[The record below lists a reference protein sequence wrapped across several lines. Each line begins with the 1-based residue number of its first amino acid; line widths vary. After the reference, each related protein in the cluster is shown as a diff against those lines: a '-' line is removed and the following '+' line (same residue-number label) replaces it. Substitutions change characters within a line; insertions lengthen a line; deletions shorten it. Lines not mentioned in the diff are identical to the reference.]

1 MTISHIIPCYVDKMY
16 PQVGISKVLIIEKL
30 GHKALL
36 GCELAANALDDYV
49 TPEPFEA
56 RRTREKDVGDTA
68 RRELFQDLVAPELL
82 QTITASRSTATT
94 VSAWASGVIE
104 PFDYAVCG
112 HWHATQSLSINNRIL
127 WVNGSTESE
136 NTWLQEEIKAKC
148 PPAQWMLALHPEHG
162 VTAEHRVWL

>member
-1 MTISHIIPCYVDKMY
+1 MAWP
-16 PQVGISKVLIIEKL
+16 
-30 GHKALL
+30 A
-36 GCELAANALDDYV
+36 
-49 TPEPFEA
+49 
-56 RRTREKDVGDTA
+56 
-68 RRELFQDLVAPELL
+68 
-82 QTITASRSTATT
+82 ASRKGPWWAWRGVRVRP

-127 WVNGSTESE
+127 WVNGSTESV